1 MKVLI
6 AADFFTEFELY
17 ETSKPNGLKNW
28 VALSL
33 LSAAPIYLDPTKYR
47 LIGNH
52 ENMTTEEA
60 TKRADKIFY
69 TSEIEKSIVE

>member
-1 MKVLI
+1 
-6 AADFFTEFELY
+6 
-17 ETSKPNGLKNW
+17 LKNW

-33 LSAAPIYLDPTKYR
+33 LSAAPICLDPTKYR

-69 TSEIEKSIVE
+69 TSEIEESIVE